1 MQSTEKNG
9 TPGFDDI
16 LRFSAA
22 RPHRCLFFQEKS
34 ARGLFVQTGKQ
45 PLVPFFALCAAFVG
59 SGKSFH
65 KRRRVIV
72 FPAAGIKRLLQFL
85 QFTGKRPV
93 VRKRGDV
100 VKIADFGVGKNL
112 SRPGQH
118 IVADGAQVI
127 AANGFGNANR
137 LFGLFLRF
145 RFPGMPSENKPDNRH
160 ADGNAAGKRR
170 QQIP

>member
-1 MQSTEKNG
+1 MQSTEKSG

-16 LRFSAA
+16 LRFPPPGRTAA
-22 RPHRCLFFQEKS
+22 VFFQEKS

-72 FPAAGIKRLLQFL
+72 FSAAGIKRLLQFL

-100 VKIADFGVGKNL
+100 VKIADFGVGKSL

>member
-1 MQSTEKNG
+1 MQSTEKSG

-16 LRFSAA
+16 LRFPPPGRTAA
-22 RPHRCLFFQEKS
+22 VFFQEKS

-72 FPAAGIKRLLQFL
+72 FSAAGIKRLLQFL
-85 QFTGKRPV
+85 QFTGKRPSSASAATSS
-93 VRKRGDV
+93 RLRTS
-100 VKIADFGVGKNL
+100 ASGKSL